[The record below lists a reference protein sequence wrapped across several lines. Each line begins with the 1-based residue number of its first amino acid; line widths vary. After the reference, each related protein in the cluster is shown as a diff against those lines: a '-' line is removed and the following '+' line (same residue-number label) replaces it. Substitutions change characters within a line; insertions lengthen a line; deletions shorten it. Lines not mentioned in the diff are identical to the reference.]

1 MTMQGTSTNAPAE
14 RLILDSNVVAEAERK
29 ARVLRSQAF
38 TQAFCAPWSG
48 IRSCIDAARRAAG
61 APLQAGV

>member
-1 MTMQGTSTNAPAE
+1 MQDTSTRARDGHPV
-14 RLILDSNVVAEAERK
+14 LDPKIIAAAERK

-38 TQAFCAPWSG
+38 TQAFCAPWNG

>member
-1 MTMQGTSTNAPAE
+1 MQDTSTQARTGHPV
-14 RLILDSNVVAEAERK
+14 LDPNVLAEAERK